1 MGRSLPG
8 QQWTVRAA
16 IRALR
21 VSRRSESPAPCPPR
35 ACPPCLQASLR
46 VHFVRAVRVVL
57 QNKMDS
63 SEPAIRGLALYRI
76 GSAESPRHTNRE
88 ALQNAPNNKSKTTC
102 HRVQ

>member
-8 QQWTVRAA
+8 QPWTVRAA

-63 SEPAIRGLALYRI
+63 SEPAIRGLTLADRVCRI
-76 GSAESPRHTNRE
+76 AEARE
-88 ALQNAPNNKSKTTC
+88 TRGAAKAPNNKSKTTC